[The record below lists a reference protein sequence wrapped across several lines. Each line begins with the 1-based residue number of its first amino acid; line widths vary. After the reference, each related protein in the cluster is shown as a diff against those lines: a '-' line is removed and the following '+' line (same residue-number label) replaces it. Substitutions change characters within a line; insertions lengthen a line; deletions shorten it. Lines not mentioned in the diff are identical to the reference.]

1 MGVSG
6 STEITLQSKF
16 VLTFKTIITVIVTIG
31 SMLWTYHTFVLEKQF
46 EHLEKDVNKVEKKID
61 KVYDHMIGIGQ
72 TNALEKVE
80 NAVEE
85 DDTQGSL

>member
-46 EHLEKDVNKVEKKID
+46 EHLEAIREYADSAT
-61 KVYDHMIGIGQ
+61 GL
-72 TNALEKVE
+72 TNQLLGFARGGCRNDSQSKQ
-80 NAVEE
+80 AH
-85 DDTQGSL
+85 